1 MAKKAVKEKV
11 VTIPALNLECAEF
24 EIEGDTIMVQEKFSE
39 KAKRLIIK
47 IQEKGPQSKKGI
59 KKEPKDFQLMFEQ
72 SQHVSKD
79 GWPGIP
85 AAAFRSGVISACRL
99 VGFKMT
105 LAKLSLFVV
114 ADGYD
119 KTDETPLC
127 RITKGK
133 AKYRDDAVRIQNT
146 CDVHARAMFEPGWRA
161 KVRLEWDAD
170 QFSLADVSN
179 LMSRMGKQVGIGAG
193 RPDSRSS
200 AGMGW
205 GTFRVLN
212 KVNQFIK

>member
-1 MAKKAVKEKV
+1 MAKKTVKV
-11 VTIPALNLECAEF
+11 LTIPALNLECAVF

-39 KAKRLIIK
+39 KAKRLIK
-47 IQEKGPQSKKGI
+47 EVQEAGSRSKKG
-59 KKEPKDFQLMFEQ
+59 KKKGPKDFQEMFKQ
-72 SQHVSKD
+72 SQHVSKQ

-85 AAAFRSGVISACRL
+85 AAAFRAGIISACKL

-105 LAKLSLFVV
+105 LAKLSLFVI

-119 KTDETPLC
+119 KTDDTPLC

-161 KVRLEWDAD
+161 KVRIEWDAD
-170 QFSLADVSN
+170 QFSLQDVAN
-179 LMSRMGKQVGIGAG
+179 LMRRMGKQVGIGAG

-205 GTFRVLN
+205 GTFKVLKDIVQIN
-212 KVNQFIK
+212 K

>member
-1 MAKKAVKEKV
+1 MAKKAVKTEEI
-11 VTIPALNLECAEF
+11 TIPPLNLQSAEF

-39 KAKRLIIK
+39 KAKRQIK
-47 IQEKGPQSKKGI
+47 EVQEKGSQSRKGK
-59 KKEPKDFQLMFEQ
+59 KKEPKNFQKMFEE
-72 SQHVSKD
+72 SQHIAKD

-85 AAAFRSGVISACRL
+85 ASAFRAGMISACRL

-105 LAKLSLFVV
+105 LAKLSLFIV

-119 KTDETPLC
+119 KSDETPLC
-127 RITKGK
+127 KITKGR

-146 CDVHARAMFEPGWRA
+146 CDVHARAMFEPGWRS
-161 KVRLEWDAD
+161 KVRMEWDAD
-170 QFSLADVSN
+170 QFSLKDVTN
-179 LMSRMGKQVGIGAG
+179 LLVRMGKQVGLGAG

-205 GTFRVLN
+205 GTFKVLDN
-212 KVNQFIK
+212 IKPINV

>member
-1 MAKKAVKEKV
+1 MSKKVEKV
-11 VTIPALNLECAEF
+11 KGKEIIIPALNLECGSF
-24 EIEGDTIMVQEKFSE
+24 LIEGDTIMVQNKFSE
-39 KAKRLIIK
+39 KAKRSMK
-47 IQEKGPQSKKGI
+47 DVQEAGSRSKKGK
-59 KKEPKDFQLMFEQ
+59 KKEPKDFQEMFKQ
-72 SQHVSKD
+72 AQHISKE

-85 AAAFRSGVISACRL
+85 ASAFRSGVISACRL

-114 ADGYD
+114 AEGYD
-119 KTDETPLC
+119 KDDSTPLC

-146 CDVHARAMFEPGWRA
+146 CDVHARAMFDPGWQA
-161 KVRLEWDAD
+161 KVMLEWDAD

-179 LMSRMGKQVGIGAG
+179 LMVRLGKQVGIGEG

-205 GTFRVLN
+205 GTFRL
-212 KVNQFIK
+212 IK